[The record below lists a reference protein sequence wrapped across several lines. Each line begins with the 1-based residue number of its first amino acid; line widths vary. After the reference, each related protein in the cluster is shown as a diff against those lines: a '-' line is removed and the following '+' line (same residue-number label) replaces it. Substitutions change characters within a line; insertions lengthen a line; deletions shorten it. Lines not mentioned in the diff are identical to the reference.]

1 LEMARQLTLMESQLY
16 QKIRPIECLQ
26 RSRDQ
31 KGDVDDNIS
40 LVIQFANKIANWVA
54 ETILAKDESRR
65 RASVVKGFIGIAD
78 RCKGLHNFPSMIAI
92 VAGLNTTPIR
102 RLKRT
107 WEQVPQRFMTMLSQC
122 ETMMNTNKNFG
133 NYRHKLS
140 TIVAPCVPF
149 IGVFLT
155 QLTFINENPNM
166 IGPNLVNFRKRQ
178 KAAEV
183 IEDIKRWQLT
193 PYSLNPVPSV
203 IAFIE
208 DSLRP
213 FDDGR
218 DLSDYFW
225 NLSLERE
232 PRERED
238 EKMARLLQESGFL

>member
-1 LEMARQLTLMESQLY
+1 
-16 QKIRPIECLQ
+16 
-26 RSRDQ
+26 
-31 KGDVDDNIS
+31 
-40 LVIQFANKIANWVA
+40 
-54 ETILAKDESRR
+54 
-65 RASVVKGFIGIAD
+65 
-78 RCKGLHNFPSMIAI
+78 
-92 VAGLNTTPIR
+92 
-102 RLKRT
+102 
-107 WEQVPQRFMTMLSQC
+107 
-122 ETMMNTNKNFG
+122 
-133 NYRHKLS
+133 
-140 TIVAPCVPF
+140 
-149 IGVFLT
+149 
-155 QLTFINENPNM
+155 M

-193 PYSLNPVPSV
+193 PYSLNSVPSV
-203 IAFIE
+203 VAFVE